1 MLALQHGSQLMKVVW
16 TQNSNNNDKESAE
29 IGNTGLV
36 SLAAH

>member
-1 MLALQHGSQLMKVVW
+1 MLALQHGRQVKKVIW
-16 TQNSNNNDKESAE
+16 TQNSNNNDKEGAE